1 MVESKGEQGLT
12 FDDLLNEKN
21 VSFKINRWASVW
33 QEAEDNIDQI
43 RAKQQSCMVKDLKE
57 KYRPDQVE
65 GYVAPQVSLS

>member
-21 VSFKINRWASVW
+21 VSFQINRWTSIW

-43 RAKQQSCMVKDLKE
+43 RAKQ
-57 KYRPDQVE
+57 
-65 GYVAPQVSLS
+65 

>member
-21 VSFKINRWASVW
+21 VSFQINRWASVW

-43 RAKQQSCMVKDLKE
+43 RAKQ
-57 KYRPDQVE
+57 
-65 GYVAPQVSLS
+65 

>member
-43 RAKQQSCMVKDLKE
+43 RAKQ
-57 KYRPDQVE
+57 
-65 GYVAPQVSLS
+65 